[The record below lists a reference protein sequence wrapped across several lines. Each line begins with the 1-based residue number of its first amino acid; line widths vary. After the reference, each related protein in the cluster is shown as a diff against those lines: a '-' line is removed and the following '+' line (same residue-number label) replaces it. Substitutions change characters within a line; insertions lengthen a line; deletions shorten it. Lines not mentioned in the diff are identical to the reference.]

1 MVDCPR
7 RHAVNRPF
15 PCGFG
20 KEGKLEGSAM
30 GDGDRLPC
38 KISNNDTGD
47 RQEYVLDIDSLR
59 SGSAV
64 G

>member
-30 GDGDRLPC
+30 GEGDRLPC
-38 KISNNDTGD
+38 KISNSCSCAITMPDPM
-47 RQEYVLDIDSLR
+47 S
-59 SGSAV
+59 
-64 G
+64 